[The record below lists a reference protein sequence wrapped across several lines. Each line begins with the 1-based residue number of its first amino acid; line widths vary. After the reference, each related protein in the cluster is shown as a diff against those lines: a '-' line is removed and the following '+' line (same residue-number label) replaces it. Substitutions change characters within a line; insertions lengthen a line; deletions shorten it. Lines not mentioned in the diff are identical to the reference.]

1 MNIARFLWEAARQ
14 NGPRPAIYLGQHALQ
29 TYNLL
34 ADHVAHLAGGLLA
47 CGIQAGDRVAVFMEN
62 HPKYIEALYAI
73 FHVGAVAVPLNARLH
88 PKELDYILSNSGTR
102 LIFCSDQSAAIL
114 SQVAFDGLI
123 LSVDGADY
131 QKLLHKASVPMAARG
146 HDELAWLFYTS
157 GTTGQPKGAMISH
170 GNLALMAMSYLLE
183 VDDIGA
189 DAQLLHCAP
198 MSHGSGMYNFPH
210 IWRGAAQIIPES
222 GGFDVDEIAR
232 LCEFHNNV
240 SFFAAPTM
248 VHRLCQQAPAD
259 AGFSGLR
266 QITYGGGPM
275 LTAQIEAAMA
285 RFGQK
290 FAQIYGQGECPMTI
304 SRLQRSAHAQDQQS
318 ASYRQRIA
326 SVGQAFHLVDVRIDG
341 DASGASEPNKS
352 GEILVKS
359 PLVMLGYWQN
369 PEATAA
375 AIQDGWLRT
384 GDIGY
389 LDEEGYLHLVD
400 RAKDVIIS
408 GGNNI
413 YSREVEDILITHPDV
428 LEVAIVGRPD
438 PEWGE
443 RVVAF
448 IGHGDGPAPSSEAL
462 DHLCR
467 AHISRY
473 KCPKEYRYMA
483 HIPKNFY
490 GKIDKKN
497 LV

>member
-1 MNIARFLWEAARQ
+1 MNIARFLEEAARQ
-14 NGPRPAIYLGQHALQ
+14 HGDRPAIYLGQHCLLE
-29 TYNLL
+29 YHGL
-34 ADHVAHLAGGLLA
+34 ADHVARLAGGLA
-47 CGIQAGDRVAVFMEN
+47 AMGVRAGDRVAIFMEN
-62 HPKYIEALYAI
+62 HQKYIEILYAI
-73 FHVGAVAVPLNARLH
+73 FHAGGVAVPLNARLH
-88 PKELDYILSNSGTR
+88 PKELNYILNNSGAR
-102 LIFCSDQSAAIL
+102 WAFCSDHSLSIL
-114 SQVAFDGLI
+114 SEAGFSGEVI
-123 LSVDGADY
+123 SVDGQDY
-131 QKLLHKASVPMAARG
+131 QGLMQKPPLALVARST
-146 HDELAWLFYTS
+146 DDLAWLFYTS
-157 GTTGQPKGAMISH
+157 GTTGQPKGAMLSH
-170 GNLALMAMSYLLE
+170 GNLALMAMSYVLE
-183 VDDIGA
+183 VDDVQP

-210 IWRGAAQIIPES
+210 ILRGASQIIPES

-232 LCEFHNNV
+232 LCTFHREV

-248 VHRLCQQAPAD
+248 VHRLVQNARAD
-259 AGFSGLR
+259 AHFTGLR

-275 LTAQIEAAMA
+275 LSAHIEAAIA

-290 FAQIYGQGECPMTI
+290 FSQIYGQGECPMTI
-304 SRLQRSAHAQDQQS
+304 SRLPRFAHAP
-318 ASYRQRIA
+318 SYQPETYRARIG
-326 SVGQAFHLVDVRIDG
+326 SVGQAFHLVDVRIDSQQG
-341 DASGASEPNKS
+341 HVVEGYET
-352 GEILVKS
+352 GEIMVKS
-359 PLVMLGYWQN
+359 PVVMLGYWQN
-369 PEATAA
+369 PDASAA
-375 AIQDGWLRT
+375 AIDAGWLRT

-389 LDEEGYLHLVD
+389 MDGKGYLHLVD

-413 YSREVEDILITHPDV
+413 YSREVEDVLITHPDV

-448 IGHGDGPAPSSEAL
+448 IGHGDRPAPARETL